1 MGSKVIY
8 LHKLGRMPYLAAWE
22 LQKRTAMQVMNNVR
36 CAMEPGHRLLLVE
49 HDPVYTTGL
58 RKDDYTPEVEAELR
72 QTGADFHRTNR
83 GGLITFHG
91 PGQLTA
97 YPILHLRSFSP
108 GIKWYVCALER
119 TVIRTL
125 RALGITAQTSPHTG
139 VWVGDNKICAL
150 GLQGRHVTTHGLG
163 LNCNTD
169 LCWFD
174 HIVPCGIPDKGVTS
188 VSRELGRE
196 VTIQEVEPYFLE
208 AFSEIFNCKVVMS
221 QPDVGEDKDIPSHH
235 V

>member
-1 MGSKVIY
+1 MGGKVVY
-8 LHKLGRMPYLAAWE
+8 VQKLGRMAYQPAWE
-22 LQKRTAMQVMNNVR
+22 LQKRVAAQVMDNVR
-36 CAMEPGHRLLLVE
+36 SNREPGHSLLLLE

-58 RKDDYTPEVEAELR
+58 REGGYTPEVEAKLR
-72 QTGADFHRTNR
+72 QAGADFCRTNR

-125 RALGITAQTSPHTG
+125 RMVGISAHTSPHTG

-150 GLQGRHVTTHGLG
+150 GLQGRHVTTHGLS

-169 LCWFD
+169 LRWFD
-174 HIVPCGIPDKGVTS
+174 NIVPCGIPDKGVTS
-188 VSRELGRE
+188 VTQELGRE
-196 VTIQEVEPYFLE
+196 VTVQEMEPIFLK
-208 AFSEIFNCKVVMS
+208 AFSEIFECIYKS
-221 QPDVGEDKDIPSHH
+221 SAR
-235 V
+235 